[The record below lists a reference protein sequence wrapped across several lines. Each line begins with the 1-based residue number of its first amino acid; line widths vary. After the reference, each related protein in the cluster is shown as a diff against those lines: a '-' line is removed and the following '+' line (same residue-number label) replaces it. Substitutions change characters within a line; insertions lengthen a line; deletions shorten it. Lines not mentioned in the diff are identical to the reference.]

1 MKLLF
6 EDWEE
11 NQNQNQKEIN
21 IDLGNTRGLKRRLD
35 NLGRIVIPMEFRKEL
50 NIKREDKL
58 SIYLLEDGVYITK
71 IYNK

>member
-71 IYNK
+71 NYNK

>member
-21 IDLGNTRGLKRRLD
+21 IDLGNTRGLKIRLD

-71 IYNK
+71 NYNK